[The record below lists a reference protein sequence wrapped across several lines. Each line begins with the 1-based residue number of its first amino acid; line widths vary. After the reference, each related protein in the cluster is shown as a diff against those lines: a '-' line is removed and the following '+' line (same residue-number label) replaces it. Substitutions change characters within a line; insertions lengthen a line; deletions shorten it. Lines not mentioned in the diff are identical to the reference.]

1 MTESG
6 ISEQEKARA
15 KALDAILVYDS
26 LQKTRQT
33 QSEISKQ
40 IAELHIKQPI
50 GVDNQFDTWMPTDL
64 ESLEELAD

>member
-1 MTESG
+1 MTVSG

-33 QSEISKQ
+33 QIEISKQ

-50 GVDNQFDTWMPTDL
+50 GIDNQFDTWMPTDL